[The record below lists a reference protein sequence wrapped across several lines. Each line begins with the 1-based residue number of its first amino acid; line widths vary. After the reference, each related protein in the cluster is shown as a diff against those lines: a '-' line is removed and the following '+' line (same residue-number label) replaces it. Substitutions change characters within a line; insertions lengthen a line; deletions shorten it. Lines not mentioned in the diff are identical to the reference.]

1 MRKFGDALELSA
13 SDLAG
18 HLACARLT
26 QLSLAVANG
35 RLKWPH
41 RYDPSV
47 EVLRERGD
55 RHERAYIEHLRGE
68 GRDVVTIP
76 SLTPDEA
83 GADLTLGAMR
93 AGAGVIVQAVLR
105 GDGFVGRADV
115 LLRVD
120 TPSALGP
127 WSYEVTDTK
136 LARETKGG
144 TILQLSL
151 YSAQVAAAQGV
162 SPGHMHVI
170 VPWSGFEPQS
180 FRTADYAAY
189 FRKSQLSLRA
199 AVQAGDE
206 AEIYPD
212 PNPHCD
218 ACDWAA
224 TCDARR
230 REDDHLSFVAGIA
243 TTQAGELRDRGVET
257 MAALA
262 ALPLPLDFRPE
273 RGSASSFERLREQAR
288 IQCQGRAAG
297 RTLFELLPLAPG
309 FGLGHLPEPSP
320 GDIFLDFEGD
330 TFVGEDGM
338 EYLVGYAWLNDAGEV
353 TYTGDWGLSRRE
365 EHAAFERFIDFVTE
379 RVARFPDLH
388 IYHYAPYEP
397 AAIKRLMG
405 RYATREGEVDQLL
418 RAGRFV
424 DLYAVVRHA
433 LRASVESYSIKRLE
447 ILFGYEREVPL
458 QEANRTL
465 ARLQTC
471 LELGDPEG
479 IAPDDQGSV
488 EGYNRD
494 DCLSTLALRDWLEG
508 LRAAEIA
515 HGAAIERPGLPEG
528 AAPESVSA
536 WQARIEPVIATL
548 TAGIPDDP
556 SERDAE
562 QAARWTLANVLDFHR
577 REEKSLW
584 WEYFRLAELDAD
596 ELLYERA
603 SLSGLQFAGRVG
615 GTDKAPVHRYRFG
628 PQDAELRGGEDLR
641 SIGGTSYGKIE
652 AVSLEEGW
660 VDIKKRGDTADL
672 HAEAAYAHTI
682 IGTTVLSEA
691 LYRIAKHVADHGLFG
706 DGPYQAARDLILRVG
721 PRIGDVPLQRSG
733 ETASHAAIRI
743 APLLEGGVLA
753 IQGPPGAGKTH
764 TGAGMISALVEVGA
778 KAGITANSHK
788 VIRNQLDKASETARD
803 GHVSISAVQ
812 KVGEKEDDCP
822 PLRFTTDNKKFFN
835 QMTGGCSVGAGTAWL
850 WAREEAFE
858 TLDVLFV
865 DEAAQMSLANVLAVS
880 QAARGLVLLG
890 DPQQLDQPTQ
900 GSHPDGTDVSAL
912 THILGGEQTIAE
924 GQGLFLAETWRLHPD
939 VCAFTSEVFYEGRLH
954 PRPELRA
961 QQVYSS
967 GRVRGS
973 GLRHV
978 LVDHTGNQS
987 SSIEEAAEV
996 EALVADILRSGSTW
1010 VDWEGPEKGCVT
1022 KPVTLEDI
1030 LIIAPYNAQ
1039 VFELKKRLPGAN
1051 VGTVDKFQG
1060 QQAAIVIYSMA
1071 TSSHADAPR
1080 GMEFLYSLNRLN
1092 VATSRAKCVCVLVAA
1107 PAVFEA
1113 ECRTPRQMQ
1122 LANAFCRYLELA
1134 TPI

>member
-1 MRKFGDALELSA
+1 MRRRGDTLDLSA
-13 SDLAG
+13 SDLVG
-18 HLACARLT
+18 HLACGRLT
-26 QLSLAVANG
+26 QLDLAVANG
-35 RLKWPH
+35 EVKRPY
-41 RYDPSV
+41 RYDPMID
-47 EVLRERGD
+47 VLRERGA
-55 RHERAYIEHLRGE
+55 RHEREYIEHLQAQ
-68 GRDVVTIP
+68 GRVVVSIP
-76 SLTPDEA
+76 GVSPDEA
-83 GADLTLGAMR
+83 AARLTIDAMR
-93 AGAGVIVQAVLR
+93 AGAQVIVQAALR
-105 GDGFVGRADV
+105 GEGFVGRADV
-115 LLRVD
+115 LLRIER
-120 TPSALGP
+120 PSALGP
-127 WSYEVTDTK
+127 WSYEVADTK

-151 YSAQVAAAQGV
+151 YSDLVGAAQGLI
-162 SPGHMHVI
+162 PEYMHV
-170 VPWSGFEPQS
+170 VAPWSGFEPQS

-189 FRKSQLSLRA
+189 FRKSQLSLRN
-199 AVQAGDE
+199 AVE
-206 AEIYPD
+206 AEATEIYPD

-218 ACDWAA
+218 VCDWAA
-224 TCDARR
+224 TCEARLR
-230 REDDHLSFVAGIA
+230 ADDHLSFVAGIA
-243 TTQAGELRDRGVET
+243 TTQMRALQERGIET

-262 ALPLPLDFRPE
+262 ALPLPIDFRPE

-288 IQCQGRAAG
+288 IQCEGSDAG
-297 RTLFELLPLAPG
+297 RTLYELLPHAPG
-309 FGLGHLPEPSP
+309 LGLSRLPEPGP

-330 TFVGEDGM
+330 NFVGEGGM
-338 EYLVGYAWLNDAGEV
+338 EYLVGYAWLNDADAV
-353 TYTGDWGLSRRE
+353 AYTGDWALSRRD

-379 RVARFPDLH
+379 RLSRFPDLH

-405 RYATREGEVDQLL
+405 RYATREDEVDQLL

-424 DLYAVVRHA
+424 DLYGVVRHA
-433 LRASVESYSIKRLE
+433 LQASVESYSIKRLE
-447 ILFGYEREVPL
+447 TLFGYEREVPL

-471 LELGDPEG
+471 LELGDPDG
-479 IAPDDQGSV
+479 ISSDDQASV

-494 DCLSTLALRDWLEG
+494 DCLSTLALRDWLED

-515 HGAAIERPGLPEG
+515 RGATIERPGLPDG
-528 AAPESVSA
+528 AASEGVSA
-536 WQARIEPVIATL
+536 WQARIEPVIAAL

-556 SERDAE
+556 SERVAE
-562 QAARWTLANVLDFHR
+562 QAARWTLAHVLDFHR
-577 REEKSLW
+577 REEKSIW
-584 WEYFRLAELDAD
+584 WEHFRLAELDAD

-603 SLSGLQFAGRVG
+603 ALSGLQFEGRVG

-641 SIGGTSYGKIE
+641 GLGGASYGKVE

-660 VDIKKRGDTADL
+660 VDIKKRGDTANL
-672 HAEAAYAHTI
+672 HAEAAYSHTI
-682 IGTTVLSEA
+682 IRTTVLSDA

-721 PRIGDVPLQRSG
+721 PRIGATSLQLAG
-733 ETASHAAIRI
+733 ETASQAAIRI
-743 APLLEGGVLA
+743 APLLQGGVLA

-764 TGAGMISALVEVGA
+764 TGAGMISALVEAGA

-788 VIRNQLDKASETARD
+788 VIRNQLDKALETD
-803 GHVSISAVQ
+803 GNITAIQ
-812 KVGEKEDDCP
+812 KVSEKEDDCP
-822 PLRFTTDNKKFFN
+822 PLSFTTDNAAFFAK
-835 QMTGGCSVGAGTAWL
+835 MTDSCALGAGTAWL

-858 TLDVLFV
+858 TLGVLFV

-939 VCAFTSEVFYEGRLH
+939 ICAFTSEVFYEGRL
-954 PRPELRA
+954 RSRSGLEVQR
-961 QQVYSS
+961 VRSS
-967 GRVRGS
+967 GRINGS
-973 GLRHV
+973 GLRHM

-987 SSIEEAAEV
+987 TSIEEAREI
-996 EALVADILRSGSTW
+996 EALVADILGSGSTW
-1010 VDWEGPEKGCVT
+1010 VDGDRAA
-1022 KPVTLEDI
+1022 KPVTLDDI

-1122 LANAFCRYLELA
+1122 LANAFCRYLELS